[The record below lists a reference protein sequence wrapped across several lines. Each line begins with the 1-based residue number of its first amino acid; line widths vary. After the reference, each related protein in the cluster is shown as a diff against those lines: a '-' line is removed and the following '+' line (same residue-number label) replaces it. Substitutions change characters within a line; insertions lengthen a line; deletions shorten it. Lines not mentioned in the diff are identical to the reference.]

1 LNQDELK
8 QLVARAAID
17 EIRQDL
23 NPNAIIGVGTGTTA
37 DRFIDLLGSLDMP
50 FLGTVA
56 SSERSAERL
65 RARGLRV
72 FELYEIDALPV
83 YVDGADEI
91 TAELDMIKGGGGA
104 LTREKIVAAAAD
116 RFVCIADETKLVDQL
131 GRFGVPVEV
140 IPMARRQV
148 ASKLATLGR
157 SFGKPVP
164 ELRMGQDGKPYVT
177 DNGNFI
183 LDLRGVLLS
192 EPAAFE
198 SVVDG
203 LAGVVSN
210 GLFARRGA
218 DVLLLARPLGV
229 ERYLRHA

>member
-1 LNQDELK
+1 
-8 QLVARAAID
+8 
-17 EIRQDL
+17 
-23 NPNAIIGVGTGTTA
+23 
-37 DRFIDLLGSLDMP
+37 
-50 FLGTVA
+50 
-56 SSERSAERL
+56 
-65 RARGLRV
+65 
-72 FELYEIDALPV
+72 
-83 YVDGADEI
+83 
-91 TAELDMIKGGGGA
+91 
-104 LTREKIVAAAAD
+104 
-116 RFVCIADETKLVDQL
+116 
-131 GRFGVPVEV
+131 
-140 IPMARRQV
+140 MARRQV